1 MIEICEAMLVQLI
14 NCIPVIFGVYLIF
27 DFMGSLLFGKGK

>member
-1 MIEICEAMLVQLI
+1 MFECMEQMLVQLI

-27 DFMGSLLFGKGK
+27 TFIKDLLFRE